1 VSGGERKRVAVGVE
15 LVARP
20 PLLFLDEP
28 TSGLDAATALS
39 LVRCLRSC
47 AKQDG
52 MAIVAS
58 VHQPRSNIFFM
69 FDRLLLLSCGQPVYF
84 GPVDACVPNLEEAL
98 GEKLPPLTNPADW
111 IIDLTIGASEQ
122 LIGRLVERLKPIHH
136 VEGGARA
143 VAVSESAPRWVTS
156 PLWQFRALLAR
167 ASKQQRG
174 DVFNKV
180 NVFQILAVAAIASVL
195 WSGSTNVHDLTGV
208 LFFVNIQQAFNALT
222 TVLRLFPAERD
233 LMLRERRGGAYRML
247 PYFFAKS
254 CSDTLAILV
263 LPVVYAC
270 IIYFSVGLRRDD
282 ASHFFAYLA
291 LSLGTV
297 FTGQSFGLMLSLA
310 IPDLAL
316 VTCVSFVA
324 VLFTMLFGGFYVN
337 VQRIPVFVRWVR
349 YTSFMYWGFG
359 GMVINEFGGRN
370 ISCADVD
377 HDGEF
382 GAPCPFDG
390 TLIVTNLG
398 YDENSV
404 GGSIGMLLALAL
416 AFRLSA
422 YLCLR
427 FGTNVHS
434 SL

>member
-1 VSGGERKRVAVGVE
+1 
-15 LVARP
+15 
-20 PLLFLDEP
+20 
-28 TSGLDAATALS
+28 
-39 LVRCLRSC
+39 
-47 AKQDG
+47 
-52 MAIVAS
+52 
-58 VHQPRSNIFFM
+58 
-69 FDRLLLLSCGQPVYF
+69 
-84 GPVDACVPNLEEAL
+84 
-98 GEKLPPLTNPADW
+98 
-111 IIDLTIGASEQ
+111 
-122 LIGRLVERLKPIHH
+122 
-136 VEGGARA
+136 
-143 VAVSESAPRWVTS
+143 
-156 PLWQFRALLAR
+156 
-167 ASKQQRG
+167 
-174 DVFNKV
+174 
-180 NVFQILAVAAIASVL
+180 
-195 WSGSTNVHDLTGV
+195 
-208 LFFVNIQQAFNALT
+208 
-222 TVLRLFPAERD
+222 
-233 LMLRERRGGAYRML
+233 
-247 PYFFAKS
+247 
-254 CSDTLAILV
+254 
-263 LPVVYAC
+263 
-270 IIYFSVGLRRDD
+270 
-282 ASHFFAYLA
+282 
-291 LSLGTV
+291 
-297 FTGQSFGLMLSLA
+297 MLSLA